1 MLIDDVI
8 VVKMADCKILQYVFD
23 YFTTC
28 TPVDVQQ
35 VDVSEVGVLD
45 FYYPFC
51 ALVQF

>member
-1 MLIDDVI
+1 MLSLLRWPI
-8 VVKMADCKILQYVFD
+8 VKYYNMCSITLQ
-23 YFTTC
+23 TC